1 MAIVINGTGTIAGV
15 SATGITT
22 APTNA
27 TDTTKLPLAGGTMT
41 GTLVAPA
48 ITVGNSSIGSNASHL
63 ASLTINNNQY
73 IGSAN
78 ATNAIQIP
86 TGGGINVTGAVN
98 STGEMRV
105 TNPSATSQL
114 YLYGAAGQK
123 ANIILNEYGVRAWH
137 VGAGTYTSGQ
147 FSISD
152 GSTERMRI
160 ASNGNVGIGISP
172 ANTLDIYEATG
183 PDFRMSSGQGGAT
196 TNHSIKANG
205 SAALYSRVGGSSVGG
220 TTWAGLSGSNQ
231 VSIEAQSASSFTLGT
246 WGDFPTIFV
255 ASRAEKMRLQHNGN
269 FGIGTTDPQAT
280 LHVNGSINIGNH
292 ATMMSKATTGVT
304 NPSISFNVKHANDA
318 GWYNHAIAYNCV
330 YSWNYSGSDSV
341 RTGVIHI
348 KKYATTL
355 AMANDYTDQ
364 TVGSTINV
372 SVSNVDRY
380 NFTVTFSVTASAPR
394 SMAATITHTGMSAAW
409 GIT

>member
-1 MAIVINGTGTIAGV
+1 
-15 SATGITT
+15 
-22 APTNA
+22 
-27 TDTTKLPLAGGTMT
+27 
-41 GTLVAPA
+41 
-48 ITVGNSSIGSNASHL
+48 
-63 ASLTINNNQY
+63 
-73 IGSAN
+73 
-78 ATNAIQIP
+78 
-86 TGGGINVTGAVN
+86 
-98 STGEMRV
+98 
-105 TNPSATSQL
+105 
-114 YLYGAAGQK
+114 
-123 ANIILNEYGVRAWH
+123 
-137 VGAGTYTSGQ
+137 
-147 FSISD
+147 
-152 GSTERMRI
+152 
-160 ASNGNVGIGISP
+160 VGIGISP

-183 PDFRMSSGQGGAT
+183 PDFRMTSGQGGAT
-196 TNHSIKANG
+196 TNHTIKGNG
-205 SAALYSRVGGSSVGG
+205 NAALYTRVGGSSVGG

>member
-1 MAIVINGTGTIAGV
+1 MTI
-15 SATGITT
+15 S
-22 APTNA
+22 
-27 TDTTKLPLAGGTMT
+27 
-41 GTLVAPA
+41 
-48 ITVGNSSIGSNASHL
+48 
-63 ASLTINNNQY
+63 
-73 IGSAN
+73 
-78 ATNAIQIP
+78 
-86 TGGGINVTGAVN
+86 GA
-98 STGEMRV
+98 
-105 TNPSATSQL
+105 
-114 YLYGAAGQK
+114 
-123 ANIILNEYGVRAWH
+123 
-137 VGAGTYTSGQ
+137 
-147 FSISD
+147 
-152 GSTERMRI
+152 
-160 ASNGNVGIGISP
+160 GNVGIATTAPAGKLHVYEGDAGAVTPSTQADTLVVENSAEGGITIMTPDASSARIRFTSP
-172 ANTLDIYEATG
+172 STE
-183 PDFRMSSGQGGAT
+183 SGDEGGADIFYRQNINKMKIGT
-196 TNHSIKANG
+196 IVSGGILALHSGADNQTMTL
-205 SAALYSRVGGSSVGG
+205 AASGNVG
-220 TTWAGLSGSNQ
+220 L
-231 VSIEAQSASSFTLGT
+231 
-246 WGDFPTIFV
+246 
-255 ASRAEKMRLQHNGN
+255 
-269 FGIGTTDPQAT
+269 GTTDPQAT